1 MKGTNMSYFFE
12 KIVSTGYDETL
23 ELVTSALKA
32 EGFGVL
38 TEIDVQATLK
48 MKLNADVRKYKIL
61 GACNPPFANKA
72 IHIEENVGL
81 MMPCNVVVQETGG
94 DKIKVSVIN
103 PTAAMSAIGNENLSE
118 LAVEITAK
126 LERVINTLK

>member
-1 MKGTNMSYFFE
+1 MSYFFE